1 MSKSKNKNYLHRA
14 KGIVIKI
21 VGLGGGGSSIV
32 TEISRQLKEAN
43 FLIADTDSVNLK
55 RVATTNVEVFSFG
68 GEETHGLGTG
78 MNVALAKSLAGQEK
92 DKIDSLF
99 KSADLLVLISCL
111 GGGVG
116 SGALSTFAQ
125 AAEKS
130 KALTLGIFTLP
141 FEFEGAKRR
150 QIAQKAIKETE
161 KYLDAQMVI
170 SNEKIFS
177 VVSEQTSFTKSLS
190 AINQDLVKNLKM
202 LLETIR
208 LPGLINID
216 FADLKTILKGKEKN
230 IFFNTI
236 VAEGDDRIKKIQ
248 GQIVHHPFLDNDL
261 SGVKKVLFN
270 IIGGPDLQM
279 AEMEEISAKIKELN
293 PLAKIIFGL
302 SRKNNFDKKIEI
314 FLVAMTEK
322 ERKTKSEGKKSVKK
336 NQKVKKE
343 KRKRVSKREEK
354 DSSKEKEAK
363 KVKIVRRSALDIKKM
378 NKDTEFQKTS
388 KEKKWDVPAFLRQK

>member
-32 TEISRQLKEAN
+32 TEISRQLKEVN
-43 FLIADTDSVNLK
+43 FLIADTDNVNLK
-55 RVATTNVEVFSFG
+55 RVATANVEVFSFG
-68 GEETHGLGTG
+68 EEETHGLGTG
-78 MNVALAKSLAGQEK
+78 MNVVLAKNLANQEK
-92 DKIDSLF
+92 DKIDNLF

-116 SGALSTFAQ
+116 SGALSVFAQ

-130 KALTLGIFTLP
+130 KALTLGILTLP

-150 QIAQKAIKETE
+150 QIAQRAIKETE
-161 KYLDAQMVI
+161 KYLDAQVII

-177 VVSEQTSFTKSLS
+177 VVNEQTSFTKSLS
-190 AINQDLVKNLKM
+190 AINQDLVKNLKT

-208 LPGLINID
+208 SPGLINID
-216 FADLKTILKGKEKN
+216 FADFKTILKGEEKN

-248 GQIVHHPFLDNDL
+248 EQIIHHPFLVNDL
-261 SGVKKVLFN
+261 KGVKKVLFN
-270 IIGGPDLQM
+270 ITGGPDLQM
-279 AEMEEISAKIKELN
+279 AEIEEISAKIKELN

-302 SRKNNFDKKIEI
+302 SRKNNFNKKIEV
-314 FLVAMTEK
+314 FLMAMTEEK
-322 ERKTKSEGKKSVKK
+322 RKAKSEEKKSTKK
-336 NQKVKKE
+336 NQKEKKE
-343 KRKRVSKREEK
+343 KKKSVSKK
-354 DSSKEKEAK
+354 KGKVSSKGKEVK
-363 KVKIVRRSALDIKKM
+363 KIKVIRRSALDIKKM
-378 NKDTEFQKTS
+378 NKDTEFQKTN

>member
-21 VGLGGGGSSIV
+21 IGLGGGGSSIV
-32 TEISRQLKEAN
+32 TEISRQLKEVN
-43 FLIADTDSVNLK
+43 FLIADTDNVNLK
-55 RVATTNVEVFSFG
+55 RVATANVEVFSFG
-68 GEETHGLGTG
+68 EEETRGLGTG
-78 MNVALAKSLAGQEK
+78 MNVVLAKNLANQEK
-92 DKIDSLF
+92 DKIDNLF

-116 SGALSTFAQ
+116 SGALSVFAQ

-130 KALTLGIFTLP
+130 KALTLGILTLP

-150 QIAQKAIKETE
+150 QIAQRAIKETE
-161 KYLDAQMVI
+161 KYLDAQVII

-177 VVSEQTSFTKSLS
+177 VVNEQTSFTKSLS
-190 AINQDLVKNLKM
+190 AINQDLVKNLKI

-248 GQIVHHPFLDNDL
+248 EQIIRHPFLDNDL
-261 SGVKKVLFN
+261 RGVKKVLFN

-279 AEMEEISAKIKELN
+279 AEIEEISARIKELN

-302 SRKNNFDKKIEI
+302 SRRNNFDKKIEV
-314 FLVAMTEK
+314 FLMAMTEK
-322 ERKTKSEGKKSVKK
+322 ERKTKSEEKKPIKK
-336 NQKVKKE
+336 NQKNKKE
-343 KRKRVSKREEK
+343 KRKSTSKKKEK
-354 DSSKEKEAK
+354 NSLKGKEAK
-363 KVKIVRRSALDIKKM
+363 KIKVIRRSALDIKKM
-378 NKDTEFQKTS
+378 NKDTEFQKTN

>member
-1 MSKSKNKNYLHRA
+1 MPKSKNKNYLHRA

-32 TEISRQLKEAN
+32 TEVSRQLKDVN
-43 FLIADTDSVNLK
+43 FLIADTDNVNLK
-55 RVATTNVEVFSFG
+55 RVATPNVEVFSFG

-78 MNVALAKSLAGQEK
+78 MNVVLAKNLADQEK
-92 DKIDSLF
+92 DKIDGLF
-99 KSADLLVLISCL
+99 KSADLIVLISCL

-130 KALTLGIFTLP
+130 KALTLGVFTLP

-150 QIAQKAIKETE
+150 QIAQKAAKETE
-161 KYLDAQMVI
+161 KYLDAQMII

-177 VVSEQTSFTKSLS
+177 VVNEQTSFTKSLS
-190 AINQDLVKNLKM
+190 AINQDLIKNLRM

-216 FADLKTILKGKEKN
+216 FADLKTILKGKEKD
-230 IFFNTI
+230 IFFNTV

-248 GQIVHHPFLDNDL
+248 EQIVHHPFLENDL
-261 SGVKKVLFN
+261 KGVKKVLFN
-270 IIGGPDLQM
+270 IIGGPDLQI

-302 SRKNNFDKKIEI
+302 SRRNNFNKKIEI
-314 FLVAMTEK
+314 FLMAMTEK
-322 ERKTKSEGKKSVKK
+322 ESRAKSKRKKTTEK
-336 NQKVKKE
+336 NQKNKKE
-343 KRKRVSKREEK
+343 EK
-354 DSSKEKEAK
+354 KSTPKKKKKDFLKGKEAK
-363 KVKIVRRSALDIKKM
+363 KIKIVRRSALDIKK
-378 NKDTEFQKTS
+378 NEQGH
-388 KEKKWDVPAFLRQK
+388 

>member
-14 KGIVIKI
+14 KGIIIKI
-21 VGLGGGGSSIV
+21 IGLGGGGSSIV

-43 FLIADTDSVNLK
+43 FLIADTDKVNLK
-55 RVATTNVEVFSFG
+55 RVATANVEIFSFG
-68 GEETHGLGTG
+68 GEETRGLGTG
-78 MNVALAKSLAGQEK
+78 MNVVLAKNLANQEK
-92 DKIDSLF
+92 DKISNLF
-99 KSADLLVLISCL
+99 KSADFLVLISCL

-116 SGALSTFAQ
+116 SGALPIFAQ

-130 KALTLGIFTLP
+130 GALTLGIFTLP
-141 FEFEGAKRR
+141 FEFEGSRRR
-150 QIAQKAIKETE
+150 QIAQKAIKEAE
-161 KYLDAQMVI
+161 KYLDALMII

-177 VVSEQTSFTKSLS
+177 VVNEQTSFTKSLS

-202 LLETIR
+202 LLETIH

-236 VAEGDDRIKKIQ
+236 VAEGDDRLKKIQ
-248 GQIVHHPFLDNDL
+248 ELIIRHPFLDNDL
-261 SGVKKVLFN
+261 SGVRKILFN

-279 AEMEEISAKIKELN
+279 AEVEEISAGIKKLN

-302 SRKNNFDKKIEI
+302 SRRNNFDEKIEI

-322 ERKTKSEGKKSVKK
+322 EGKIKLRERKSIKK

-343 KRKRVSKREEK
+343 RRKRGRNKKEK
-354 DSSKEKEAK
+354 DSSERKEAK
-363 KVKIVRRSALDIKKM
+363 KVKVIRRSALDIKRM

-388 KEKKWDVPAFLRQK
+388 KEKKWDIPTFLRQK